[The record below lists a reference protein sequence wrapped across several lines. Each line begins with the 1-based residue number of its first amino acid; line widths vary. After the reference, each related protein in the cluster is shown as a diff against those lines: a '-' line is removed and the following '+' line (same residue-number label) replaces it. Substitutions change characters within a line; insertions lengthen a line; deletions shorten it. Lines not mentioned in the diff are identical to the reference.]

1 MTDRERLR
9 GIPPLDG
16 EEAWALVLASL
27 LSQAIA
33 LGCGIVGAVLLAGA
47 TTGDWFA
54 ATMGLGWVRGIA
66 DSLTALPPLPTVA
79 AGVTAAAVLWMG
91 AWLNERRA
99 LSNDEGRA
107 AVFETRRGINGELP
121 RLPLPALVIL
131 MAITGFVEELLY
143 RYAAIGLLSALIGF
157 VLPDGIARAI
167 ALVASSIAF
176 WFSHGHYRNA
186 GHAVIVTV
194 IGLALG
200 AAYLI
205 SGSLAVAAIA
215 HALYDLAVLAT
226 ARMQMRRDPGYFGG
240 SLPPDRLIID
250 SEDDGDS

>member
-1 MTDRERLR
+1 MTDREQPR

-27 LSQAIA
+27 LSQAIT
-33 LGCGIVGAVLLAGA
+33 LGAGIVGTVLVAGMA
-47 TTGDWFA
+47 TNDWLA
-54 ATMGLGWVRGIA
+54 ATVGFGWVHGIM

-79 AGVTAAAVLWMG
+79 AGVAAAAVLWMG

-121 RLPLPALVIL
+121 RLPFPALVTL

-157 VLPDGIARAI
+157 VLPDGIATAI

-176 WFSHGHYRNA
+176 WLSHGHYRDA
-186 GHAVIVTV
+186 GHGAIVTT

-250 SEDDGDS
+250 SDS

>member
-1 MTDRERLR
+1 MTDREQPR
-9 GIPPLDG
+9 GLPPLDG
-16 EEAWALVLASL
+16 EEAWALALASL

-33 LGCGIVGAVLLAGA
+33 LVCGIVGAVLLTGA

-54 ATMGLGWVRGIA
+54 ATMGFGWACGIA

-79 AGVTAAAVLWMG
+79 AGVAAAALLWVG

-99 LSNDEGRA
+99 LANDEGRA
-107 AVFETRRGINGELP
+107 AVFETRRGLNGELP
-121 RLPLPALVIL
+121 RLPFPALVIL

-143 RYAAIGLLSALIGF
+143 RYAIIGLASLLLGF
-157 VLPDGIARAI
+157 VLPGGIATVI

-176 WFSHGHYRNA
+176 WLSHGHYRNA

-200 AAYLI
+200 AVYLI

-215 HALYDLAVLAT
+215 HALYDLAVLAA

-240 SLPPDRLIID
+240 PAPNRLIID
-250 SEDDGDS
+250 SEDDE

>member
-1 MTDRERLR
+1 MTDREQPR

-27 LSQAIA
+27 LSQAIT
-33 LGCGIVGAVLLAGA
+33 LGAGIVGAVLVAGMA
-47 TTGDWFA
+47 TNDWLA
-54 ATMGLGWVRGIA
+54 ATVGFGWVHGIM
-66 DSLTALPPLPTVA
+66 DSLTTLPPLPTA
-79 AGVTAAAVLWMG
+79 AVGAAAAVLIWMG
-91 AWLNERRA
+91 ARLNERRA
-99 LSNDEGRA
+99 LGNDEGRA

-121 RLPLPALVIL
+121 RLPLFALVIL

-143 RYAAIGLLSALIGF
+143 RYAAIGLVALLLAF
-157 VLPDGIARAI
+157 VLPGGIAAAI

-215 HALYDLAVLAT
+215 HALYDLAVLVT
-226 ARMQMRRDPGYFGG
+226 ARAQMRRDPDYFGG
-240 SLPPDRLIID
+240 HAPDRLIID
-250 SEDDGDS
+250 SDS